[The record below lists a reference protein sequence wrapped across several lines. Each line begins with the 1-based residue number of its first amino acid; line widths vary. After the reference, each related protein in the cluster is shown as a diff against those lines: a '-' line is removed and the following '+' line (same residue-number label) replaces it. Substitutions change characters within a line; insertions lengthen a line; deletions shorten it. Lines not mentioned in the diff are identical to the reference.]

1 VPLHLRRLIWTFAPL
16 VLVLLVAQPAR
27 GDADGGVPGTE
38 AAPATESGGFD
49 ASAAPSVPSAPPDL
63 ATPPELSSA
72 SIANSEPALV
82 GPAPADVE
90 PPRPITRRLWFWIA
104 VSCAIVAATGLIM
117 AVQNPSTTRPDC
129 PSGYVCP
136 R

>member
-1 VPLHLRRLIWTFAPL
+1 LVATFAPL

-27 GDADGGVPGTE
+27 GDADGGVPGADAGAT
-38 AAPATESGGFD
+38 TESGGLD
-49 ASAAPSVPSAPPDL
+49 ASAASPTPPEL

-72 SIANSEPALV
+72 SIAKSEPLV
-82 GPAPADVE
+82 SPPAADVE

-104 VSCAIVAATGLIM
+104 VSCAIVAATGVIM
-117 AVQNPSTTRPDC
+117 TVQNPSTTRPDC
-129 PSGYVCP
+129 PSGFVCP